1 MMIKNN
7 FDFFVIGGGS
17 GGVRAARVAASRG
30 LKVGLA
36 EGWDL
41 GGTCVNRG
49 CVPKKLYSYSSHF
62 SDDFNLMNSFGWN
75 LQKPK
80 FSWNKLVR
88 NKKKE
93 IIRLNGIYQN
103 LLINSGVKLF
113 NNFATFN
120 DQNTLM
126 VGKNLIH
133 AKSFLIAV
141 GTKPRKLRFNA
152 SDKII
157 TSDEAFDLKKLPKK
171 ILILGGGYIA
181 VEFAS
186 IFNGLGVDVT
196 LSIRGENILKGF
208 DEDVVKHLS
217 IQMQERGIKFITN
230 SFPEE
235 IDFLNKK
242 FNVYFDKKK
251 YEKFDLV
258 MEALGRE
265 PNVKS
270 LNLNLAKVKT
280 TKNGSVI
287 VDSYFKTTNKNIYA
301 LGDVIDRVQL
311 TPVAIAEAMYVVDNF
326 FKKNKK
332 SFDYANIPT
341 AVFSNPNFAYVGLTE
356 KEARKKFKKVEV
368 FTSFFKPL
376 RYSLSKINEKVF
388 IKLIVNS
395 LNDKIIGLHYLGEN
409 AAEIIQGFA
418 VAVVKGLKKS
428 DLDQT
433 IGIHPTSAEEIV
445 TMKNKN

>member
-1 MMIKNN
+1 MIKRK

-30 LKVGLA
+30 IKVGLA

-62 SDDFNLMNSFGWN
+62 SDEFNLMSTFGWKSF
-75 LQKPK
+75 KPK
-80 FSWNKLVR
+80 FSWNKLVV

-93 IIRLNGIYQN
+93 IKRLNEIYKG
-103 LLINSGVKLF
+103 LLKNSGVEI
-113 NNFATFN
+113 FN
-120 DQNTLM
+120 DFASFEDQCTIK
-126 VGKNLIH
+126 VGKNLIQS
-133 AKSFLIAV
+133 KLFLIAV
-141 GTKPRKLRFNA
+141 GTKPRKLPFNA
-152 SDKII
+152 QKHII
-157 TSDEAFDLKKLPKK
+157 TSDDAFDLKKLPKK

-196 LSIRGENILKGF
+196 MCIRGRKILKGF
-208 DEDVVKHLS
+208 DDDVIEHLS
-217 IQMQERGIKFITN
+217 IQMKERGIKFITS
-230 SFPEE
+230 SFPNE
-235 IDFLNKK
+235 INFENKK
-242 FNVYFDKKK
+242 FNVHFKGKKNLK
-251 YEKFDLV
+251 YDLV

-265 PNVKS
+265 PNINS
-270 LNLNLAKVKT
+270 LKLNLAKVKRS
-280 TKNGSVI
+280 KNDSII
-287 VDSYFKTTNKNIYA
+287 VDNYFKTSNKNIYA
-301 LGDVIDRVQL
+301 IGDVIDRVQL
-311 TPVAIAEAMYVVDNF
+311 TPVAIAEAMHIVNNIF
-326 FKKNKK
+326 NKSKK
-332 SFDYANIPT
+332 SFKYSNIPT
-341 AVFSNPNFAYVGLTE
+341 AVFSNPNFACIGLTE
-356 KEARKKFKKVEV
+356 GEARKKFKKIDV
-368 FTSFFKPL
+368 FTSHFKPL
-376 RYSLSKINEKVF
+376 KYSLSKLNDKVY

-395 LNDKIIGLHYLGEN
+395 VNDKIIGLHYLGEN

-428 DLDQT
+428 DLDDT

>member
-1 MMIKNN
+1 MIKKK

-30 LKVGLA
+30 IKVGLA

-62 SDDFNLMNSFGWN
+62 SDDFNLMSTFGWKSF
-75 LQKPK
+75 KPK
-80 FSWNKLVR
+80 FSWSKLVV

-93 IIRLNGIYQN
+93 IKRLNEIYKG
-103 LLINSGVKLF
+103 LLKNSGVEI
-113 NNFATFN
+113 FN
-120 DQNTLM
+120 DFASFEDQCTIK
-126 VGKNLIH
+126 VGKNLIQS
-133 AKSFLIAV
+133 KLFLIAV
-141 GTKPRKLRFNA
+141 GTKPRKLPFNA
-152 SDKII
+152 QKQII
-157 TSDEAFDLKKLPKK
+157 TSDDAFDLKKLPKK

-196 LSIRGENILKGF
+196 MCIRGRKILRGF
-208 DEDVVKHLS
+208 DDDVIEHLS
-217 IQMQERGIKFITN
+217 TQMKERGIKFVTS
-230 SFPEE
+230 SFPDE
-235 IDFLNKK
+235 INFENKK
-242 FNVYFDKKK
+242 FNVHFKGKILK
-251 YEKFDLV
+251 CDLV

-265 PNVKS
+265 PNINN
-270 LNLNLAKVKT
+270 LNLNLAKVKRS
-280 TKNGSVI
+280 KNDSII
-287 VDSYFKTTNKNIYA
+287 VDNFFKTSNKNIFA
-301 LGDVIDRVQL
+301 IGDVIDRVQL
-311 TPVAIAEAMYVVDNF
+311 TPVAIAEAMHIVNNIF
-326 FKKNKK
+326 NKSKK
-332 SFDYANIPT
+332 SFKYSNIPT
-341 AVFSNPNFAYVGLTE
+341 AVFSNPNFACIGLTE
-356 KEARKKFKKVEV
+356 GEARKKFKKIDV
-368 FTSFFKPL
+368 FTSHFKPL
-376 RYSLSKINEKVF
+376 KYSLSKLNDKVY

-395 LNDKIIGLHYLGEN
+395 VNDKIIGLHYLGEN

-428 DLDQT
+428 DLDDT

>member
-1 MMIKNN
+1 MIKRK

-30 LKVGLA
+30 IKVGLA

-62 SDDFNLMNSFGWN
+62 SDEFNLMSTFGWKSF
-75 LQKPK
+75 KPK
-80 FSWNKLVR
+80 FSWNKLVV

-93 IIRLNGIYQN
+93 IKRLNEIYKG
-103 LLINSGVKLF
+103 LLKNSGVEI
-113 NNFATFN
+113 FN
-120 DQNTLM
+120 DFASFEDQYTVK
-126 VGKNLIH
+126 VGKNLIQS
-133 AKSFLIAV
+133 KLFLIAV
-141 GTKPRKLRFNA
+141 GTKPRKLSFSA
-152 SDKII
+152 QKKII
-157 TSDEAFDLKKLPKK
+157 TSDDAFDLKKLPKK

-196 LSIRGENILKGF
+196 MCIRGRKILKGF
-208 DEDVVKHLS
+208 DDDVIEHLS
-217 IQMQERGIKFITN
+217 IQMKERGIKFITS
-230 SFPEE
+230 SFPNE
-235 IDFLNKK
+235 INFENKK
-242 FNVYFDKKK
+242 FNVHFKGKKNLK
-251 YEKFDLV
+251 YDLV

-265 PNVKS
+265 PNINS
-270 LNLNLAKVKT
+270 LKLNLAKVKRS
-280 TKNGSVI
+280 KNDSII
-287 VDSYFKTTNKNIYA
+287 VDNYFKTSNKNIYA
-301 LGDVIDRVQL
+301 IGDVIDRVQL
-311 TPVAIAEAMYVVDNF
+311 TPVAIAEAMHIVNNIF
-326 FKKNKK
+326 NKSKK
-332 SFDYANIPT
+332 SFKYSNIPT
-341 AVFSNPNFAYVGLTE
+341 AVFSNPNFACIGLTE
-356 KEARKKFKKVEV
+356 GEARKKFKKIDV
-368 FTSFFKPL
+368 FTSHFKPL
-376 RYSLSKINEKVF
+376 KYSLSKLNDKVY

-395 LNDKIIGLHYLGEN
+395 VNDKIIGLHYLGEN

-428 DLDQT
+428 DLDDT